1 MRQTKELFDAA
12 VEAMECENWP
22 LVIEKVTEAGKQMV
36 RVLKDLTVDEN
47 PAIRK
52 RAAGALEVIIKEA
65 NAAGVASAPRSS
77 R

>member
-22 LVIEKVTEAGKQMV
+22 LAVEKVTEAGQRMV

-52 RAAGALEVIIKEA
+52 HAAAALEVIVQETK
-65 NAAGVASAPRSS
+65 AAGVASTS
-77 R
+77 

>member
-22 LVIEKVTEAGKQMV
+22 LVIEKVTEAGKRMV
-36 RVLKDLTVDEN
+36 RVLKDLRVDEN

-52 RAAGALEVIIKEA
+52 RAADALKLIVDETTAADVP
-65 NAAGVASAPRSS
+65 NAARSS